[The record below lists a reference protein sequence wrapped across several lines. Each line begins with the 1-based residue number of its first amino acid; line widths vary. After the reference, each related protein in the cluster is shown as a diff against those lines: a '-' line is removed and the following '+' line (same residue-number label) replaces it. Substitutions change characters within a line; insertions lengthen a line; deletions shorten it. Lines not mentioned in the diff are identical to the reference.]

1 MTTMATRLTIA
12 VASILVA
19 GGGCA
24 QSPEAEGTARKPV
37 IREHANTSVAP
48 PSGPRESGEVP
59 PTGDQ
64 LLSRM
69 ADDLAKRLGVR
80 KTELQ
85 VLAMENVVWNDGA
98 LGCPQP
104 GKLYTQ
110 STVPGLRVLFQHNA
124 KTYQYHGSERG
135 QLVYCENP
143 AEPAGKFDRQ

>member
-1 MTTMATRLTIA
+1 MTTMATRLTLA
-12 VASILVA
+12 VASILLA

-24 QSPEAEGTARKPV
+24 QSPEAEGMPRKPV
-37 IREHANTSVAP
+37 IREHANTGVAA
-48 PSGPRESGEVP
+48 PSAPRESGETP
-59 PTGDQ
+59 PASHEM
-64 LLSRM
+64 LSRM
-69 ADDLAKRLGVR
+69 GDDLAKRLGVR

-85 VLAMENVVWNDGA
+85 VLATDTVVWNDGA